1 MARRRTKTTGMDERA
16 GESIVKTTTSAPE
29 HVQPRPLLQ
38 ETVCRSATDDTRTRI
53 EMLAYELYQQRG
65 CRDGHDQEDWLE
77 AERLAL
83 EQQTGASKNGN
94 GVLGGENPYTPTDHG
109 A

>member
-1 MARRRTKTTGMDERA
+1 MVRRRTKTTDMDKRA
-16 GESIVKTTTSAPE
+16 GKSIVKTTPSGPE
-29 HVQPRPLLQ
+29 HLQPEFLLQ
-38 ETVCRSATDDTRTRI
+38 ETAYRSAADDNRTRI
-53 EMLAYELYQQRG
+53 EKLAYELYQQRG
-65 CRDGHDQEDWLE
+65 CRDGHDHEDWLE

-94 GVLGGENPYTPTDHG
+94 GVLGGESPYTPIDHG